1 MQSTEPYYLQKLKE
15 DLSRRQRNSPSYSL
29 RAYAR
34 DLSVHPATMSLVI
47 QGKRSL
53 PLKFSRIVA
62 DKLNLGPK
70 ERTCFLESLYGEKT
84 SLDKITISENDQR
97 FMVDESYFAFMAEWE
112 HDAILTLM
120 DCSDFIF
127 SKTEICSRLGISEIR
142 ADVVINNLLQC
153 GLLKNDEKGWTKTH
167 SSVRTTE
174 DVVSTALRIGH
185 KETLDMGKQKLDEV
199 DVLLR
204 DFSSMMIAMDPQK
217 LTEVK
222 TIIREFRQKM
232 AALLRDGNKTEVY
245 QLAIQLYPLTKNEER
260 SLS

>member
-1 MQSTEPYYLQKLKE
+1 M
-15 DLSRRQRNSPSYSL
+15 
-29 RAYAR
+29 
-34 DLSVHPATMSLVI
+34 I

-53 PLKFSRIVA
+53 PLKYSRIVA

-84 SLDKITISENDQR
+84 SLDKIVVSDTDQR

-112 HDAILTLM
+112 HDAVLTLM
-120 DCSDFIF
+120 DCSDFIL
-127 SKTEICSRLGISEIR
+127 SEDEICRRLGINSIR
-142 ADVVINNLLQC
+142 AGVVIHNLLQC
-153 GLLKNDEKGWTKTH
+153 GLLVNDESGWKKAH

-174 DVVSTALRIGH
+174 DVASTALRIGH
-185 KETLDMGKQKLDEV
+185 KETLEMGKHKLDEV

-204 DFSSMMIAMDPQK
+204 DFSSMMVAMDPEK
-217 LTEVK
+217 MTEVK

-245 QLAIQLYPLTKNEER
+245 QLAIQLYPMTITEER